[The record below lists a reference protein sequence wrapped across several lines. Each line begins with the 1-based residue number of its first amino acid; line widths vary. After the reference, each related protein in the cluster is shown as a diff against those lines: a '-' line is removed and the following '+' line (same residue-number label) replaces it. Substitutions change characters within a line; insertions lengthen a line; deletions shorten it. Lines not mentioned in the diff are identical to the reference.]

1 MRKNWEDEAWE
12 EYLYW
17 QSQDKKTLKKIN
29 SILKDIDRNGYNCAG
44 HLEAL
49 KGNLS
54 GYYSIHID
62 KKNRIVFRINN
73 VNEQDEVEVLQC
85 GSHYK
90 DK

>member
-1 MRKNWEDEAWE
+1 MRKNWEDVSWE
-12 EYLYW
+12 EYIYW
-17 QSQDKKTLKKIN
+17 QSKDKKVLNKIN

-62 KKNRIVFRINN
+62 KKNRLVFRIIKKNG
-73 VNEQDEVEVLQC
+73 QDEIEILQC